1 MKKTSLFILLILL
14 TFSLSQSNFKLHFQT
29 KQAYIGIRE
38 LDKIYDY
45 ISNKMNFSKEINEIF
60 KRYLSDLEFCDGL
73 GGGGPQ
79 LISNLNK
86 LRELKLFNSF
96 SFNAEHLKI
105 NKKYFIYFIFAFNV
119 IVEKPPKYERKCKS
133 GFLGIGKKCTNVE
146 VRRTFTQNEFK
157 EIEKEIIDKMTADA
171 IVDLPN
177 LPKEDYEKYKQIL
190 RFRFLQNK
198 NLK

>member
-14 TFSLSQSNFKLHFQT
+14 TFSLSQSNFKIHFQS

-38 LDKIYDY
+38 IDKMYDY
-45 ISNKMNFSKEINEIF
+45 ISQKMNLPKKEKEYIKEELNFLE
-60 KRYLSDLEFCDGL
+60 YSDMQGRSSSSYSST
-73 GGGGPQ
+73 P
-79 LISNLNK
+79 NK
-86 LRELKLFNSF
+86 LREFKINSYRY
-96 SFNAEHLKI
+96 EGEPLKI
-105 NKKYFIYFIFAFNV
+105 NKKYALYLIYITDV

-133 GFLGIGKKCTNVE
+133 GFLGIGKKCKNVE
-146 VRRTFTQNEFK
+146 IRQNLDKNDLK
-157 EIEKEIIDKMTADA
+157 EIDKEIKDKIIVDA

-190 RFRFLQNK
+190 RFKFPNNK

>member
-38 LDKIYDY
+38 RDKIYDY

-86 LRELKLFNSF
+86 LRELKLFTSF
-96 SFNAEHLKI
+96 SFNAELLKI

-133 GFLGIGKKCTNVE
+133 GFLGIGKKCKNVE
-146 VRRTFTQNEFK
+146 VAQTFTQNEINEIVK
-157 EIEKEIIDKMTADA
+157 EINNKMIADA
-171 IVDLPN
+171 FVDLPN
-177 LPKEDYEKYKQIL
+177 LPKEDYEQYKQIL
-190 RFRFLQNK
+190 RFKFPQNK

>member
-14 TFSLSQSNFKLHFQT
+14 TFSLSQSNFKIHFQS

-38 LDKIYDY
+38 IDKIYDY
-45 ISNKMNFSKEINEIF
+45 ISQKMNIPKNMKKKIQVDLDDLIFNEKNSGSANSYTSI
-60 KRYLSDLEFCDGL
+60 
-73 GGGGPQ
+73 P
-79 LISNLNK
+79 NK
-86 LRELKLFNSF
+86 LREFKINSYRY
-96 SFNAEHLKI
+96 EGEPLKI
-105 NKKYFIYFIFAFNV
+105 NKKYALYLIYITDV

-133 GFLGIGKKCTNVE
+133 GFLGIGKKCKNVE
-146 VRRTFTQNEFK
+146 IRQNLDKNDLK
-157 EIEKEIIDKMTADA
+157 EIDKEIKDKIIVDA

-190 RFRFLQNK
+190 RFKFPNNK